1 MLNLENNYFKLI
13 IFTILSSIGLLI
25 VLSSLSSITSVIN
38 GYQNY
43 VLIQNWEKNND
54 VHKISEIHDVLA
66 TKDFV
71 FVPDYENHNIKKFT
85 KDGTF
90 VLEWGEEGTDP
101 GQFDT
106 PH

>member
-1 MLNLENNYFKLI
+1 MLKLAIKHFKLI
-13 IFTILSSIGLLI
+13 IFIILSSIGLLI
-25 VLSSLSSITSVIN
+25 VILSLSSINFVIY

-66 TKDFV
+66 AKDFV

-85 KDGTF
+85 KMGHLF
-90 VLEWGEEGTDP
+90 
-101 GQFDT
+101 
-106 PH
+106 